1 MFLHVCKIKTAMCN
15 YLRISIISSLE
26 DIIATQKYR
35 SDELSLLYS
44 LKLQS
49 NNKNVS
55 FKNCFRKIL
64 Y

>member
-1 MFLHVCKIKTAMCN
+1 MFLHVCKIKTVMCN
-15 YLRISIISSLE
+15 YLWISIISSLQN
-26 DIIATQKYR
+26 INATQKYR

-49 NNKNVS
+49 NNKNAS

-64 Y
+64 